1 HHIFA
6 LDLGAGDLAPL
17 AALPHTGAHIGS
29 AERERQIR
37 LIKLLRREL
46 DERKARGPAG
56 SPDWLVL
63 LDNLG
68 ALISDF
74 DKDVAGMNL
83 IEELARV
90 YADGPAVGIRF
101 AVSADRSGAVP
112 TAWSALT
119 QTKLLL
125 RLADPAEYGYFD
137 IPRNAVPSYVPGR
150 ALVAANRQVIQIGWP
165 GEDLATAVAE
175 TAARWTGARRSA

>member
-1 HHIFA
+1 
-6 LDLGAGDLAPL
+6 
-17 AALPHTGAHIGS
+17 
-29 AERERQIR
+29 
-37 LIKLLRREL
+37 
-46 DERKARGPAG
+46 
-56 SPDWLVL
+56 
-63 LDNLG
+63 
-68 ALISDF
+68 
-74 DKDVAGMNL
+74 
-83 IEELARV
+83 
-90 YADGPAVGIRF
+90 ADGPAVGIRF

-175 TAARWTGARRSA
+175 TAARWTGARRSAPEVGLLPTDVPATTLTTPPPRSACCPPTSPPPPSPH